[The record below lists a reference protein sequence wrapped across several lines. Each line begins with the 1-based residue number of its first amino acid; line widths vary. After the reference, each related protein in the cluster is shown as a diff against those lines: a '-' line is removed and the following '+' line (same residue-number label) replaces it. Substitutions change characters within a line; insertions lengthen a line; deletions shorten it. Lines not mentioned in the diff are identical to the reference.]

1 MSMKVTKEQFIGMT
15 YDELLAENTRL
26 WEVISDAEES
36 ARLIL
41 HESRML
47 QAENAKLLELVLILA
62 YCMSDGR
69 DCDRCALNG
78 ADMPTPRI
86 SACDE
91 LPEMLR
97 ELGVEVE
104 Q

>member
-1 MSMKVTKEQFIGMT
+1 MT
-15 YDELLAENTRL
+15 RMAEHIERLELENAERATR
-26 WEVISDAEES
+26 IAE
-36 ARLIL
+36 
-41 HESRML
+41 L
-47 QAENAKLLELVLILA
+47 QAENAKLRELVRALA
-62 YCMSDGR
+62 YCMCEDC

-97 ELGVEVE
+97 ELGIEVDG
-104 Q
+104 

>member
-1 MSMKVTKEQFIGMT
+1 MSIT
-15 YDELLAENTRL
+15 DELRAWDRVRKAE
-26 WEVISDAEES
+26 AES
-36 ARLIL
+36 A
-41 HESRML
+41 
-47 QAENAKLLELVLILA
+47 KLRELVLILA

-78 ADMPTPRI
+78 ADMPKPRI

-91 LPEMLR
+91 LPDMLR
-97 ELGVEVE
+97 ELGIEVE